1 MAEATV
7 ETRHDR
13 RALAREAGLST
24 LSLSSALAG
33 MTTAFGSFLLVSAIA
48 GGALAIAGVDPDSYA
63 NDWRQVGIGGAVF
76 LGITLCI
83 GYLFGGYVTG
93 RMARRAGVR
102 NGLLM
107 VVASLIVAGGVGAL
121 IGFGA
126 DTGRLVDDVRALGV
140 PTTWSEWSAIA
151 SIGGA
156 ASLAGMVVGAVV
168 GGAWGERW
176 HGALLSKAGRLP
188 ATIDLRDDHD
198 GPKGQ
203 DDGVPLGEGE
213 VHTHADGTIHAH
225 DRSDHDDVNVTSR
238 ATLIG
243 TPSASPDHNGKG

>member
-1 MAEATV
+1 MSDTDIV

-13 RALAREAGLST
+13 RALAREAGLRT
-24 LSLSSALAG
+24 LSPGSALAG
-33 MTTAFGSFLLVSAIA
+33 MTTAFGTFLLVSALA
-48 GGALAIAGVDPDSYA
+48 GGALAAAGVDPESYA
-63 NDWRQVGIGGAVF
+63 NDWRQVGMGGAVF
-76 LGITLCI
+76 LGLTLFL

-107 VVASLIVAGGVGAL
+107 VLCSLVVGAGLGAL
-121 IGFGA
+121 IGFGT
-126 DTGRLVDDVRALGV
+126 DTARFVDDIRALGV
-140 PTTWSEWSAIA
+140 PTTWSEWSEIA

-156 ASLAGMVVGAVV
+156 ASLAGMLIGALV
-168 GGAWGERW
+168 GGALGERW

-188 ATIDLRDDHD
+188 ATIDLRDDRAGRD
-198 GPKGQ
+198 G
-203 DDGVPLGEGE
+203 DEGVPLGDGE

-225 DRSDHDDVNVTSR
+225 DTDEHRDLGTTR

-243 TPSASPDHNGKG
+243 ARTSSTSDSNGKG